1 MSRRFRILAD
11 GPLLALL
18 GLSLAFVIA
27 QGWFVARQTL
37 PYAPLVACQTWLA
50 TWLARLTNLGVLL
63 PAATV
68 AVSLLAALLALG
80 HQVWVTRRV
89 LRRTLAASQTAG
101 PRLARIAAEAGLSGR
116 IDRVADSAAFT
127 FCHGLLRP
135 RVCIS
140 SGLVE
145 LLDDGEL
152 LAVLDHEAHHG
163 RHRDPLKILLGR
175 SLASGLFFLP
185 LAGALRNAYLAGK
198 ELSADAAACRRG
210 GELPLASAL
219 LKMLGAE
226 RPVWPAGVLAIGAM
240 SPTEARLRQLVES
253 RPLRPSLPKPMD
265 WVISAAMAAGILG
278 FGQGAALAAQ
288 AAPIQGACAASA
300 PATAMSV
307 GDIVPSAP
315 PAARSSEPSRTES
328 LHQPADCLRACER
341 QDWCPR

>member
-1 MSRRFRILAD
+1 MSGRYRSRAD

-63 PAATV
+63 PAATI
-68 AVSLLAALLALG
+68 AVSLLAALLALC

-89 LRRTLAASQTAG
+89 LRRTLAEVQPAG
-101 PRLARIAAEAGLSGR
+101 PRLTRIAAEAGLSGR
-116 IDRVADSAAFT
+116 VDRVSDSAAFT
-127 FCHGLLRP
+127 FCHGLWRP

-140 SGLVE
+140 DGLVE
-145 LLDDGEL
+145 LLDDAEL

-210 GELPLASAL
+210 GDLPLASAL

-240 SPTEARLRQLVES
+240 SPTEARLRQLVERQPS
-253 RPLRPSLPKPMD
+253 APSLPGPMD
-265 WVISAAMAAGILG
+265 WVVSAAMAAGILG
-278 FGQGAALAAQ
+278 FGQGAALAARV
-288 AAPIQGACAASA
+288 APIHGACA
-300 PATAMSV
+300 PATAVVASPARLPSSSLPAAASTENL
-307 GDIVPSAP
+307 GFEPVPSM
-315 PAARSSEPSRTES
+315 
-328 LHQPADCLRACER
+328 QDCLHACQR